1 MTMILYVEDDADNA
15 FMLVQ
20 RLHRHGMA
28 VRHVEDGE
36 QALLA
41 VARDRP
47 DAILLDVNLPGADG
61 LTVLRRLRDD
71 AATRDLPVVIVS
83 ASVQDAAL
91 SKAMQAGADAFV
103 AKPIDFDRL
112 LQTLARLLADKP
124 GAGGDC

>member
-1 MTMILYVEDDADNA
+1 MILYVEDDADNA